1 MNLPYLTQLDVMRL
15 EREINSLNDEE
26 RERLED
32 LLASAHIVGG
42 DEIPGDIVTMN
53 SLLVYRDLQSN
64 VANEVTLVYPE
75 LADSSKNRLS
85 VTSAVGAALL
95 GGRLGDEV
103 EAELPSGQT
112 RRFKILAIPFQP
124 EAAGQFHL

>member
-15 EREINSLNDEE
+15 EREINTLNDEE
-26 RERLED
+26 RDRLEE

-75 LADSSKNRLS
+75 LADSTKNRLS

-103 EAELPSGQT
+103 EAELPNGQT

>member
-15 EREINSLNDEE
+15 EREINTLNDEE
-26 RERLED
+26 RDRLED

-53 SLLVYRDLQSN
+53 SLLVYRDLHSN

-75 LADSSKNRLS
+75 LADSTKNRLS

-103 EAELPSGQT
+103 EAELPNGQT
-112 RRFKILAIPFQP
+112 RRIKILAIPFQP